1 MLEVKQ
7 HVKQIYETR
16 DETYD
21 EMSDEMCKRK
31 MKGVSKPIGYI
42 CGTWQIIT
50 LAPSEPLHF
59 SEEKKHSRCC
69 CL

>member
-7 HVKQIYETR
+7 CVKQICETR

-21 EMSDEMCKRK
+21 EMSDKMCKRK
-31 MKGVSKPIGYI
+31 MKGLSKPTGYI

-50 LAPSEPLHF
+50 KMSHNIDSCPGIKENYVR
-59 SEEKKHSRCC
+59 K
-69 CL
+69 